1 MEIRQLQHFL
11 AVAEELHFGRAAQR
25 LHISQPPLSQSIRK
39 LEDDLGVRLF
49 ARSSRSVALT
59 PAGEFLVGEARA
71 IVGRVGEARRAV
83 ERVGRGEQGEL
94 RVGVVGP
101 ALEGPLPG
109 VIRAFGQENP
119 LLRVALRQATS
130 AEQIDAL
137 EAGSLDVG
145 VLRPHRQ
152 SLRGLRH
159 ALWRSERYA
168 LALPDD
174 HPLARA
180 GVAELGDLDGET
192 LILFPR
198 EAHPTLHDAILAALH
213 AAGACPELLFAAL
226 LKHPTEALVAA
237 GMGMALMPESMA
249 DAARPGVAFVPI
261 HGELPPVEY
270 VLAWNPANET
280 PQAARFV
287 EAMLDAR

>member
-49 ARSSRSVALT
+49 VRSSRSVALT
-59 PAGEFLVGEARA
+59 PGGEFLVGEARA
-71 IVGRVGEARRAV
+71 IVDRVGEARRAV

-174 HPLARA
+174 HPLARTGA
-180 GVAELGDLDGET
+180 DLSDLNGET

-237 GMGMALMPESMA
+237 GMGVALMPESMA
-249 DAARPGVAFVPI
+249 DAARPGVAYVPI
-261 HGELPPVEY
+261 RGELPLVEY

-280 PQAARFV
+280 PQGARFI